1 MSQGQELW
9 SHFKRLVVVR
19 SLGHF
24 KQGSRWGKSSQYP
37 VDQAVTKSMDQEL
50 EKGRQLGGTEAA
62 GLGAWNEGVNLKQP
76 TSIFCFTRKGLMYKL
91 HGTSQSF
98 PQCG

>member
-1 MSQGQELW
+1 MLGSPPCRSVVADFIELRVHNQTDKMSQGQELW

-50 EKGRQLGGTEAA
+50 EKGR
-62 GLGAWNEGVNLKQP
+62 
-76 TSIFCFTRKGLMYKL
+76 
-91 HGTSQSF
+91 
-98 PQCG
+98 